1 MPHHTSMR
9 SEFRPTSAADAEAI
23 TELLVEVF
31 GAASTH
37 SGMSRAAMS
46 WKYWRPHPFWEGSRS
61 YVLERDGRML
71 AHGAVVPQWCRWK
84 AHRFRA
90 FHLID
95 WAALP
100 GAPGVGTSLF
110 RRMLQLA
117 DAGYVV
123 GGSDTAQRVLPA
135 LSFKEVGK
143 ATRYVR
149 PVNPL
154 KRLTGGG
161 PPTWR
166 TVAQCGRSAVW
177 AALAPS
183 TPPSGWKTI
192 RSSSDASG
200 LDNSPLPRTDPYSV
214 VFERTPQLFA
224 FLASCPLAQVQLF
237 STERNSTT
245 RGYFLLAAVP
255 GQVRIADCWLESIR
269 SSDWRDLYLAAVAEA
284 RACADAAEVVTMVTD
299 DLRRHALQQAGFHA
313 RGDHP
318 IRFFARNP
326 ALSEVPALPCEMID
340 SDALYIDAGKFQFWA

>member
-1 MPHHTSMR
+1 MPQYASMR

-23 TELLVEVF
+23 TELLAGVF
-31 GAASTH
+31 GAASAH
-37 SGMSRAAMS
+37 SGINREAMS
-46 WKYWRPHPFWEGSRS
+46 WKYWQPHPFWEGSRS

-100 GAPGVGTSLF
+100 GTPDAGTSLF
-110 RRMLQLA
+110 RRVLQLA

-123 GGSDTAQRVLPA
+123 GGSDMAQRILPI
-135 LSFKEVGK
+135 LGFNEVGK

-149 PVNPL
+149 PLHPF

-161 PPTWR
+161 PSTWR
-166 TVAQCGRSAVW
+166 TVAQCARSAIW

-183 TPPSGWKTI
+183 APPSGWKTI
-192 RSSSDASG
+192 GSSPDALGSDN
-200 LDNSPLPRTDPYSV
+200 LPLARTDPYSV
-214 VFERTPQLFA
+214 VFERSPQLFA
-224 FLASCPLAQVQLF
+224 FLTWCPLAQVQLF

-255 GQVRIADCWLESIR
+255 GQVRIADCWLESSR
-269 SSDWRDLYLAAVAEA
+269 PSDWRDLYLAAVAEA
-284 RACADAAEVVTMVTD
+284 HACADAAEVVTMATD

-313 RGDHP
+313 RGEHA
-318 IRFFARNP
+318 IRLFTRNP
-326 ALSEVPALPCEMID
+326 ALSEIPALRCEMID
-340 SDALYIDAGKFQFWA
+340 SDALYIDAGKIQFWA

>member
-1 MPHHTSMR
+1 MPHYASMR
-9 SEFRPTSAADAEAI
+9 SEFRPTSATDAEAI
-23 TELLVEVF
+23 TELLAGVF
-31 GAASTH
+31 GPASMH
-37 SGMSRAAMS
+37 SRMSREAMS

-100 GAPGVGTSLF
+100 GAPDAGTSLF
-110 RRMLQLA
+110 RRALQLA

-123 GGSDTAQRVLPA
+123 GGSAMAQRILPA
-135 LSFKEVGK
+135 LGFKEVGK

-149 PVNPL
+149 PLHPF

-161 PPTWR
+161 PPAWR
-166 TVAQCGRSAVW
+166 TVAQCGRSAIW
-177 AALAPS
+177 AALAPFA
-183 TPPSGWKTI
+183 PPSGWKTI
-192 RSSSDASG
+192 RSSPDALG
-200 LDNSPLPRTDPYSV
+200 LDNLRLPRTDPCSV
-214 VFERTPQLFA
+214 MFERTPQLFA
-224 FLASCPLAQVQLF
+224 FLAWCPLAQVQLF

-245 RGYFLLAAVP
+245 RGYFLLAAVQ
-255 GQVRIADCWLESIR
+255 GQVRIADCWLESTR
-269 SSDWRDLYLAAVAEA
+269 PSEWRDLYLAAVAEA
-284 RACADAAEVVTMVTD
+284 RVCADAAEVVTMATD

-313 RGDHP
+313 RGEHP
-318 IRFFARNP
+318 IRFFTRNP

-340 SDALYIDAGKFQFWA
+340 SDALYIDAGKIQFWA